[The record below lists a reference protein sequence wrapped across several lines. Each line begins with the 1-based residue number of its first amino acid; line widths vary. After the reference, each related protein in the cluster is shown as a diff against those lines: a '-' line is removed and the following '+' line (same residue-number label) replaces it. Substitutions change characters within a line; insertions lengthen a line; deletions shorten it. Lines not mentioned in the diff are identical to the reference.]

1 MDCAARSI
9 CESLG
14 SGYSVER
21 TQGKFGEDAHVVHI
35 SSDGTKSFMQT
46 FTATK
51 ENQRSAISNF
61 DTWLSNEAGRADAA
75 NNGTTTTADVRAV
88 AGYCENLSD
97 ASDVA
102 AVGSTLSGVGIGAAP
117 ILYTIGRVAGT
128 ASDLI
133 NIGVELYEGRK
144 GNALIRVAGATA
156 GFLLQASLETKLKS
170 VNNLSGAALDKVLD
184 KSVEVVIDYNET
196 KRK

>member
-97 ASDVA
+97 ACD
-102 AVGSTLSGVGIGAAP
+102 I
-117 ILYTIGRVAGT
+117 AGT
-128 ASDLI
+128 AFLMTGVGAEAGGVLYVVGTVSGGIGDVV
-133 NIGVELYEGRK
+133 NIGLDIYEGKHRNVMIKVLNGVASYFFGSKLNDGKSGDFMRK
-144 GNALIRVAGATA
+144 
-156 GFLLQASLETKLKS
+156 
-170 VNNLSGAALDKVLD
+170 ALDKTTD
-184 KSVEVVIDYNET
+184 TITNKMIEE
-196 KRK
+196 